1 MRCQCQLLTEPFGQ
15 VHEILVLISEVTD
28 EGLDEP
34 VLVCSLA
41 KAFPDCTHKVGIWMK
56 AWAKF
61 QAFSL
66 SR

>member
-1 MRCQCQLLTEPFGQ
+1 M
-15 VHEILVLISEVTD
+15 VLISEVTG

-41 KAFPDCTHKVGIWMK
+41 KALTDCNHKEGIWMK

-66 SR
+66 AR